1 MESRQLPCQHIE
13 RVLGRTA
20 LLLEWEKLGSD
31 YSVRLTG
38 GRAHVGAVALG
49 SFDSI
54 SGRASSSV
62 ITAPGHR
69 EDELALKGARQLSEA
84 SRSTTVFIVG
94 IHVDSIT
101 KNEIE
106 EIVHVSEG
114 MIDELSNILREDIKW
129 K

>member
-1 MESRQLPCQHIE
+1 
-13 RVLGRTA
+13 
-20 LLLEWEKLGSD
+20 
-31 YSVRLTG
+31 
-38 GRAHVGAVALG
+38 
-49 SFDSI
+49 
-54 SGRASSSV
+54 V

-84 SRSTTVFIVG
+84 SGSTTVFIVG

-101 KNEIE
+101 KKEIE

-114 MIDELSNILREDIKW
+114 MIGELSNILREDKKW

>member
-1 MESRQLPCQHIE
+1 LESRQLPCQIE
-13 RVLGRTA
+13 RISGRIV

-31 YSVRLTG
+31 YRAQLTG
-38 GRAHVGAVALG
+38 GMAHVGAVALG

-69 EDELALKGARQLSEA
+69 EDELALRGARDLSEA

-94 IHVDSIT
+94 IHLDSIT
-101 KNEIE
+101 KKEIE
-106 EIVHVSEG
+106 EIVSVSKE
-114 MIDELSNILREDIKW
+114 MIDELSGILREG
-129 K
+129 

>member
-1 MESRQLPCQHIE
+1 
-13 RVLGRTA
+13 
-20 LLLEWEKLGSD
+20 
-31 YSVRLTG
+31 
-38 GRAHVGAVALG
+38 VGAVALG